1 MEFYD
6 YDVTKCA
13 VILRSSLAVVLSDP
27 MVNNYNLFAQKG
39 KSSAFTGY
47 LAGNSRGV
55 AYCLVCQGWV
65 AYLLAFYLLVSM
77 HCIEICVINEIQKS
91 FNFFNKKTWKFHI
104 QNLLIN
110 CFYKI

>member
-47 LAGNSRGV
+47 LAGNSHG
-55 AYCLVCQGWV
+55 
-65 AYLLAFYLLVSM
+65 
-77 HCIEICVINEIQKS
+77 
-91 FNFFNKKTWKFHI
+91 KTWKFHI

>member
-1 MEFYD
+1 MNQLKTKFFKLISVGRNLEFYD

-47 LAGNSRGV
+47 LAGNSQGV
-55 AYCLVCQGWV
+55 A
-65 AYLLAFYLLVSM
+65 
-77 HCIEICVINEIQKS
+77 
-91 FNFFNKKTWKFHI
+91 
-104 QNLLIN
+104 
-110 CFYKI
+110 

>member
-47 LAGNSRGV
+47 LAGNSQGV
-55 AYCLVCQGWV
+55 A
-65 AYLLAFYLLVSM
+65 
-77 HCIEICVINEIQKS
+77 
-91 FNFFNKKTWKFHI
+91 
-104 QNLLIN
+104 
-110 CFYKI
+110 